1 MFWGTPTPNLWLGEW
16 VDLYVSR
23 VGWVDIRKV
32 GTASETVSRFKISRA
47 WQWQLTSNSCPT
59 ACLTAKMSMAGV
71 RGRKAWKGKRKY
83 TSLSYS
89 LGLSQSGIRGQKEVL
104 IAGIPYPLSPILLS
118 FSLSPSPLSLSTPV
132 TQATSLHPIQTCFS
146 VTCPGAHKNHSIP
159 FFCPSCL
166 VYRLWMSDNG
176 GSIVNIIADMRKG
189 FPGMA

>member
-1 MFWGTPTPNLWLGEW
+1 MISNAFISKKNLFFHSVLNSWKGLMAIIFLLFLVLKMFWGTPTPNLWLGEW

-71 RGRKAWKGKRKY
+71 RGRKAWKGNRKY

-89 LGLSQSGIRGQKEVL
+89 LGLSQSGICGQKEVL
-104 IAGIPYPLSPILLS
+104 AGIPYPLPNPPLLFP
-118 FSLSPSPLSLSTPV
+118 FSLSP
-132 TQATSLHPIQTCFS
+132 
-146 VTCPGAHKNHSIP
+146 IP
-159 FFCPSCL
+159 FDTC
-166 VYRLWMSDNG
+166 
-176 GSIVNIIADMRKG
+176 
-189 FPGMA
+189 

>member
-1 MFWGTPTPNLWLGEW
+1 MCWAQLIGSNKTWNWHQIDGCYSTVW
-16 VDLYVSR
+16 
-23 VGWVDIRKV
+23 
-32 GTASETVSRFKISRA
+32 ETVSRFKLSRA

-89 LGLSQSGIRGQKEVL
+89 LGLSQSGICRQKEVL
-104 IAGIPYPLSPILLS
+104 IAGIPYPLSPIPLS
-118 FSLSPSPLSLSTPV
+118 FSLSPNPLSLSAPV
-132 TQATSLHPIQTCFS
+132 THATSLHPIWKCFS
-146 VTCPGAHKNHSIP
+146 VTCPDADKNHSIP
-159 FFCPSCL
+159 FFCPSRL

-176 GSIVNIIADMRKG
+176 GSIVNIIADISKG